1 MVRRMRPSSSIRAAG
16 STTRMTTVL
25 MSAPRE
31 MSRQMLRISSIWLMT
46 ATPNVAAKN
55 VRPLVRMLWLQC
67 SRDCWAAS
75 RGVRPRA
82 RSSR

>member
-1 MVRRMRPSSSIRAAG
+1 MRPSSSIRAAG

-31 MSRQMLRISSIWLMT
+31 MSRKMLRISSIWLMT

-67 SRDCWAAS
+67 SRACCAAALGE
-75 RGVRPRA
+75 RRA
-82 RSSR
+82 SLSSR